1 MSPILIVDHRWL
13 KQLKC
18 IQDFCSIAFLPN
30 VLHFQINKKKISYP
44 CRFVCF
50 KYHSM
55 LSINA
60 LLWFIHS
67 PSKFKLYYMYIYL
80 VYHAWCSIELS
91 HFNPNANEPLLQTML
106 KYNDCGP
113 WFKTMEIYP
122 EIAIKK
128 KTFARIVHS
137 IYIQEINCLLCAQTM
152 VCI

>member
-1 MSPILIVDHRWL
+1 
-13 KQLKC
+13 
-18 IQDFCSIAFLPN
+18 
-30 VLHFQINKKKISYP
+30 
-44 CRFVCF
+44 
-50 KYHSM
+50 M

-91 HFNPNANEPLLQTML
+91 HFNPNANEPLLETML

-128 KTFARIVHS
+128 KNLCTNRTFNIHS
-137 IYIQEINCLLCAQTM
+137 RNKLSVVRPNNGVYIKEISACSKPFFLNIHQLLEVVVNEQRNHENKLCMQELKS
-152 VCI
+152 